1 MHVFHDD
8 LRAIARA
15 LPERF
20 TKSATAYTE
29 FLDDWAEQRPDY
41 FLQPITIAEGAAFM
55 GATKAAWLKRCDRHG
70 GPATVELNG
79 VLHYPS
85 RLALLHWVQAE
96 LELQAA
102 EKEAA

>member
-1 MHVFHDD
+1 MCC
-8 LRAIARA
+8 
-15 LPERF
+15 ERC
-20 TKSATAYTE
+20 E
-29 FLDDWAEQRPDY
+29 
-41 FLQPITIAEGAAFM
+41 
-55 GATKAAWLKRCDRHG
+55 RHG